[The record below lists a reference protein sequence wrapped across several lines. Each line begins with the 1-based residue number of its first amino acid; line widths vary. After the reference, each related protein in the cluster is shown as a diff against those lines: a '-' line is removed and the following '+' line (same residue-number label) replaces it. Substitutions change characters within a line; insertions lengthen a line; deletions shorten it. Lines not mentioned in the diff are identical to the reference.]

1 MKTKYQGAENSR
13 CGSYIRIRRT
23 MKMKKKQPHQ
33 PHSIEFLP
41 KI

>member
-1 MKTKYQGAENSR
+1 MWQLYKDKKNYENE
-13 CGSYIRIRRT
+13 
-23 MKMKKKQPHQ
+23 KKQPHQ

>member
-1 MKTKYQGAENSR
+1 MWQLYKDKKNYENE
-13 CGSYIRIRRT
+13 
-23 MKMKKKQPHQ
+23 KNQPHQ